1 MNKAKVSAVLEG
13 GRVGNIMCLPT
24 FGLVFSVP
32 TEHKRGAPFTYKF
45 GYYPCPALSSFFA
58 SDKLM

>member
-45 GYYPCPALSSFFA
+45 GYYPCPALS
-58 SDKLM
+58 